1 MAHIQF
7 SNTPGQLHDLFFLF
21 ILHFNQ
27 EDFRTDTPLMYT
39 TSEERAYYAQLLE
52 KLPPIPEE
60 LRIFF
65 HAGES
70 GKCFMSHMYF
80 DKKIDAILR
89 DEYDLSAV
97 RNELFDTQRVID
109 NVLMHY
115 FPSLSDSERDAC
127 KNSLSTLSQTIKSCD
142 HPSEIK
148 AALYDFFI
156 NPEIT
161 LRKLSDE
168 LLSKSFTQE
177 LDYNRNYNLHN
188 RLRETFD
195 FDTVAQLLKEIKIC
209 SVDTTNCEIVHVSF
223 CLYAQSMVYSNLR
236 GNSLFL
242 MLGSEYNK
250 VLSSLKVDTLQVDLK
265 AFCQSLSDTNRYS
278 ILELVDRH
286 GEIIAK
292 DVEAELGLSA
302 PNTYYHLSCMLKSG
316 VLKVRSQGKLVYYSV
331 NSSLFQDLAK
341 KLLIYA
347 KRRESK
353 E

>member
-1 MAHIQF
+1 MAHIHF

-21 ILHFNQ
+21 TLHFNPENFQ
-27 EDFRTDTPLMYT
+27 ADIPLRHT

-52 KLPPIPEE
+52 KLPPIPED

-65 HAGES
+65 HTGES

-80 DKKIDAILR
+80 DEKIDVILR

-97 RNELFDTQRVID
+97 RNELFDTQRVIE

-115 FPSLSDSERDAC
+115 FPSLSDSERNAC
-127 KNSLSTLSQTIKSCD
+127 RNSLSTLSQTIKNSD
-142 HPSEIK
+142 HSGEIK

-168 LLSKSFTQE
+168 LLSKSFIQE

-209 SVDTTNCEIVHVSF
+209 SVDATNYQFVYVSF
-223 CLYAQSMVYSNLR
+223 CLYAQSVIHCNLMD
-236 GNSLFL
+236 NKLFL
-242 MLGSEYNK
+242 LLGSEYKK

-265 AFCQSLSDTNRYS
+265 SFCQSLSDANRYS

-292 DVEAELGLSA
+292 DVEAALGLSA
-302 PNTYYHLSCMLKSG
+302 PNTYYHLSCMRKAG
-316 VLKVRSQGKLVYYSV
+316 VLKTRSEGKSVLYSI
-331 NSSLFQDLAK
+331 NTTLFQDLSK
-341 KLLIYA
+341 KILLFS
-347 KRRESK
+347 KRREPK